1 MSGGFRAVG
10 LASKDEG
17 DLVRFGME
25 ATVNKQ
31 AAINGYEA
39 FGAMDPDG
47 AMKDISDSIEWVVS
61 GDNTLTGTYAGKAQ
75 VGELWMK
82 FLEKGL
88 KITPKEFIAEGNKVI
103 VLCHNELDGNA
114 AESADVLSYDDEG
127 KLVRFETFGGE
138 AQLDRAFPR

>member
-1 MSGGFRAVG
+1 
-10 LASKDEG
+10 
-17 DLVRFGME
+17 ME

-39 FGAMDPDG
+39 FGAMDPEG

-61 GDNTLTGTYAGKAQ
+61 GDNALTGTYAGKDK

-88 KITPKEFIAEGNKVI
+88 KITPLEFIAEGNKVVVI
-103 VLCHNELDGNA
+103 CDFELAG
-114 AESADVLSYDDEG
+114 ESSQQANLLTYNDDG
-127 KLVRFETFGGE
+127 KLVRFEAFGGE
-138 AQLDRAFPR
+138 TLADRAFPR